1 MKVNTKIFLLLFFVL
16 IAATL
21 SAQKNFVVY
30 HVAGNVNVISGNTA
44 STAKRG
50 DVLTKNT
57 SLQIKQ
63 GASCMLIEEKGKSLQ
78 IAAAGNY
85 TFEMLQKMM
94 LNAGKEGVTKKF
106 FSYVYENLFSGKHGD
121 KLSVTPVVFRGEE
134 LMRTPPDNTIII
146 SDAFTLG
153 WKKPAGKIPVHLTIW
168 NNSDEK
174 IVDTIFKN
182 STSLP
187 INIEKNHFLHGAVYK
202 WKAEESDTR
211 QPKEKYFYFLIAEK
225 KDRKQILKNAKLL
238 QDKNLTNEL
247 KRQMQQ
253 DIFLKWKQFY
263 LQGT

>member
-1 MKVNTKIFLLLFFVL
+1 MKVNTKIYLILIFVL
-16 IAATL
+16 IAASL
-21 SAQKNFVVY
+21 SAQKNLVVY
-30 HVAGNVNVISGNTA
+30 HVAGDVNVISGNNT

-50 DVLTKNT
+50 DVLIKNT

-63 GASCMLIEEKGKSLQ
+63 GSSCMLIEEKGKSLQ

-94 LNAGKEGVTKKF
+94 LNTRKEGVTQKF

-153 WKKPAGKIPVHLTIW
+153 WKKPAGKIPVHITIS
-168 NNSDEK
+168 NNSDERIIDPILK
-174 IVDTIFKN
+174 ST
-182 STSLP
+182 TSLQFDITKKGFQP
-187 INIEKNHFLHGAVYK
+187 GTIYK
-202 WKAEESDTR
+202 WKAEELGTR
-211 QPKEKYFYFLIAEK
+211 EPKDIFFNFLIPK
-225 KDRKQILKNAKLL
+225 ISDRKHILNDLKLL
-238 QDKNLTNEL
+238 QDKNLSPEL

-263 LQGT
+263 LQGN